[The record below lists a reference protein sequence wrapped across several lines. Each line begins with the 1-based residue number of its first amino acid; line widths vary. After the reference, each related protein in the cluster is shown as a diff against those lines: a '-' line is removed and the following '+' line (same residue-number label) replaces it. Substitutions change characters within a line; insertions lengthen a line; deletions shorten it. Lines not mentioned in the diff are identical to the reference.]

1 MRHMEKQVA
10 AKGGYAMEN
19 GADEVHINDADLPPP
34 VHEEPTRFYTD
45 TVMRGLLGLAFAGF
59 FLITIVWGFILASN
73 TDAEVWE
80 QTRQLLDSLVPSVTA
95 LLGSV
100 VGFYFGTQKAP

>member
-1 MRHMEKQVA
+1 
-10 AKGGYAMEN
+10 MEN

-100 VGFYFGTQKAP
+100 VGLYVGTQKAP

>member
-1 MRHMEKQVA
+1 MP
-10 AKGGYAMEN
+10 N
-19 GADEVHINDADLPPP
+19 GANEAHIDDPELQPP

-45 TVMRGLLGLAFAGF
+45 TVMRGLLGLVFAGF
-59 FLITIVWGFILASN
+59 FLITIVWGFILAGNS
-73 TDAEVWE
+73 DGQVWE
-80 QTRQLLDSLVPSVTA
+80 QTRQLLDSLVPAVTA

>member
-1 MRHMEKQVA
+1 MP
-10 AKGGYAMEN
+10 N
-19 GADEVHINDADLPPP
+19 GADEAHIDDPDLQPP
-34 VHEEPTRFYTD
+34 VHEEPTRFFTD
-45 TVMRGLLGLAFAGF
+45 TVMPGLLGLVFSGF

-73 TDAEVWE
+73 TDAHVWE